1 RNRWVA
7 LDPAYPPLAGEPL
20 MAAPLLTTITLL
32 PGGSGFSSAARSQ
45 VKVILTSVCQLTE
58 NVSHVWSWS
67 GPIPGLAPATRMSTS
82 GSYWFRRL
90 HATVSS
96 AASAT
101 SVQMVALVV
110 ASSARAGPVRATA
123 NTGAPASENARE
135 IPRPK
140 PLLSPTTTVV
150 LSDKSLM
157 IVLFLCMAMVRWRS
171 LLLAS
176 LAVVLVVAAGPGLPC
191 VALILAL
198 GRPVQDRVVAHQEL
212 DPTPGGRIGLVDDAV
227 LEGEDTH
234 QRGLR
239 QITNDVGPGR
249 GRVLGHDRRQP
260 VRRGQ
265 LAGGGGAQ
273 GEGEVGVRRRDPG
286 NPPAHPPPVGLQL
299 GQRRPRHQ
307 HQGHIPGLQVRKQ
320 GVQGVGDGGV
330 DRVAGLVAGD
340 ENEVV
345 DQQLGAAVEQLGQG
359 PGSVVGVEAVGLVD
373 RDPGQLPA
381 LERQLVAHPGVG
393 LLALEQL
400 VAGGLPLLRADNLVL
415 GHCVLSPFE
424 SLLWRCVSPRPG
436 INVPSF
442 AGP

>member
-157 IVLFLCMAMVRWRS
+157 IVLFLCMAMVRWGS

-176 LAVVLVVAAGPGLPC
+176 LAVVLVVAAEPGLPC
-191 VALILAL
+191 VALVSAL

-227 LEGEDTH
+227 LEGEDSH
-234 QRGLR
+234 HRGLR

-249 GRVLGHDRRQP
+249 GRVLGHDRWQP
-260 VRRGQ
+260 TLPGREQ
-265 LAGGGGAQ
+265 PAHLLLGGGGANI
-273 GEGEVGVRRRDPG
+273 EAEVGVGRRAPG
-286 NPPAHPPPVGLQL
+286 QAPAHPPLVGLQL
-299 GQRRPRHQ
+299 GQRRLGNQ
-307 HQGHIPGLQVRKQ
+307 QQGQVAGMQVRQ
-320 GVQGVGDGGV
+320 QAVQAIGD
-330 DRVAGLVAGD
+330 R
-340 ENEVV
+340 
-345 DQQLGAAVEQLGQG
+345 
-359 PGSVVGVEAVGLVD
+359 
-373 RDPGQLPA
+373 
-381 LERQLVAHPGVG
+381 
-393 LLALEQL
+393 
-400 VAGGLPLLRADNLVL
+400 
-415 GHCVLSPFE
+415 
-424 SLLWRCVSPRPG
+424 
-436 INVPSF
+436 
-442 AGP
+442 